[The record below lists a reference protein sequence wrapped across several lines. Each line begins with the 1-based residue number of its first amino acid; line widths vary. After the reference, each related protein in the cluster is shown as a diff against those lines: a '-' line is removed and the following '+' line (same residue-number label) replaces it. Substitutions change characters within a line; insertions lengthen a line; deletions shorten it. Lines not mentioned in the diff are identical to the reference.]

1 MKIFYSLNL
10 VLLFGLIPFGSLSF
24 AETLKDQMS
33 PEAFEKAGLDKL
45 NAEELAYLSNWLDGK
60 VEEEKEKVVAEIIPV
75 GDDRFGAAE
84 KIQRNVDRI
93 RPEPKELSSRIMGS
107 FSGWS
112 GNTVFELENGQVWKQ
127 IERDKFSVRLQDP
140 TVTVEKGMFGAYFL
154 KVKGFGSRVKV
165 KRIK

>member
-1 MKIFYSLNL
+1 MKNFICLF
-10 VLLFGLIPFGSLSF
+10 VLLYFGLFSFTQFLS
-24 AETLKDQMS
+24 AQTLKDQMS

-45 NAEELAYLSNWLDGK
+45 SSEELAYLSDWLSGK
-60 VEEEKEKVVAEIIPV
+60 VEQEKEKIVAEIIPV

-127 IERDKFSVRLQDP
+127 IERDKFSVRLEDP
-140 TVTVEKGMFGAYFL
+140 TVTVEKGLFGAYYL

>member
-1 MKIFYSLNL
+1 MKLIMRLFLLLSL
-10 VLLFGLIPFGSLSF
+10 VWIAFGNSLI

-45 NAEELAYLSNWLDGK
+45 TPEELVYLSDWLNGK
-60 VEEEKEKVVAEIIPV
+60 VEEEKEKVVAEIIPE

-84 KIQRNVDRI
+84 KIQRNVERI
-93 RPEPKELSSRIMGS
+93 RPEPKELTAKILGP
-107 FSGWS
+107 FTGWDRD
-112 GNTVFELENGQVWKQ
+112 TVFNLDNGQVWKQ

-140 TVTVEKGMFGAYFL
+140 TVTIEKGLFGAYFL
-154 KVKGFGSRVKV
+154 KVEGFGSRVKV

>member
-1 MKIFYSLNL
+1 MKNFTRLFL
-10 VLLFGLIPFGSLSF
+10 VLYFGLFSFVQVLS
-24 AETLKDQMS
+24 AQTLKDQMS

-45 NAEELAYLSNWLDGK
+45 STEELAYLSNWLAGK

-93 RPEPKELSSRIMGS
+93 RPEPKELSSRIIGS

-140 TVTVEKGMFGAYFL
+140 TVTVEKGLFGAYFL

-165 KRIK
+165 KRLK